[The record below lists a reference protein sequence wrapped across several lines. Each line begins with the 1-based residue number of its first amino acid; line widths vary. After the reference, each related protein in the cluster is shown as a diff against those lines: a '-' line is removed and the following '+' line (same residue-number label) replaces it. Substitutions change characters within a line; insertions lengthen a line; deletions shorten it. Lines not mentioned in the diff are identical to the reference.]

1 MHFCSGQKEGEEK
14 EEKKEKK
21 KGKGNTMKA
30 CQGSDWMNRDTLTE
44 RRRCFTKESGGTFL
58 MYFYLR
64 KEGHREDCPVSHFY
78 KIMRNSMCGCA
89 FVCVRMM

>member
-1 MHFCSGQKEGEEK
+1 MAKRR
-14 EEKKEKK
+14 EKKRKRNK

-30 CQGSDWMNRDTLTE
+30 CQGSDWMNLDTRRE
-44 RRRCFTKESGGTFL
+44 RRRCFTKESGGTFM

-64 KEGHREDCPVSHFY
+64 KEGHREDCPVSPFY
-78 KIMRNSMCGCA
+78 KIMRISMCGSA